1 MQATQGLADLFHLR
15 ARVIGCAIAFALA
28 LSALA
33 LALASSA
40 RAAEPPHKTYL
51 GSGTSIAFGF
61 SQELFNEN
69 FPTENPANFEE
80 ALGSGYDTEGGR
92 GVPHGPNGVVLDYY
106 HILQAGQSP
115 SSTWTRMTNDG
126 CPGETTQSYIGDGN
140 TGKTLEA
147 IIPGVHGTQPCTY
160 HTVNGFE
167 LHHPYKAGK
176 AFPNA
181 SKAESQL
188 ENVLETIK
196 SQNTGHNATQHPV
209 QSVTIDLGANDIL
222 AVVKQCEKEVA
233 EGKWPGNPE
242 ANIPPLT
249 ECEVAHLP
257 GAIKELATQVSA
269 VLFAIRNGSFLCFAA
284 CGPEEHGVNY
294 NGPIIFAGFYNPF
307 GAVFTPGVEINPGS
321 NFLDIVIN
329 LVMAKTV
336 ANFGVCYAN
345 PQRSPANHAHAF
357 NPLINGEPFAE
368 PERLQTWTNM
378 ANPTTAVGGN
388 KGKNGPDIH
397 PTPTGYQVSAEIYAE
412 ECG

>member
-15 ARVIGCAIAFALA
+15 ARVIGYAIAFALA

-51 GSGTSIAFGF
+51 GSGTSIAFGY

-69 FPTENPANFEE
+69 FPTENPANFE
-80 ALGSGYDTEGGR
+80 SVGGK
-92 GVPHGPNGVVLDYY
+92 PNGVVLDYY
-106 HILQAGQSP
+106 HILQAEQTP
-115 SSTWTRMTNDG
+115 ESTWTRMTNDG
-126 CPGETTQSYIGDGN
+126 CPGETSQSYIGN
-140 TGKTLEA
+140 NATGKTLEA
-147 IIPGVHGTQPCTY
+147 IIAGVHTTTPCGY
-160 HTVNGFE
+160 HNVNGFE
-167 LHHPYKAGK
+167 LHHPYKGGK
-176 AFPNA
+176 DFEP

-188 ENVLETIK
+188 ENVMETIAI
-196 SQNTGHNATQHPV
+196 QNTGHNATQHPV
-209 QSVTIDLGANDIL
+209 SSVTIDLGANDIL

-233 EGKWPGNPE
+233 EGLWPGNPG

-257 GAIKELATQVSA
+257 ASIKELATQVSA
-269 VLFAIRNGSFLCFAA
+269 VLFAIRNGSLLCFSDCDGADDQ
-284 CGPEEHGVNY
+284 GVNY

-307 GAVFTPGVEINPGS
+307 GAVFVPGEEVNPGS

-336 ANFGVCYAN
+336 KNFGVCYAN

-357 NPLINGEPFAE
+357 NPLINGEPALE
-368 PERLQTWTNM
+368 PERLQKWTNM
-378 ANPTTAVGGN
+378 ANFSFAVGGN
-388 KGKNGPDIH
+388 KQKNGPDIH
-397 PTPTGYQVSAEIYAE
+397 PTPEGYQVSAEIYSE
-412 ECG
+412 ECA